1 MSTSLLYYHDHPLPL
16 TLRSFLH
23 LPFYDHSYVCT
34 LVLSKQNMIFKVT
47 GQLFSSPLSSPTSTL
62 FPLDE
67 DSRPETPSAVLRA
80 GPSISRSRSSKTLR
94 RFYKGSTLETPSPI
108 PALSLEPREASL
120 SRRRPRSSS
129 SSKLTLAEFLRTTG
143 PEDIDRQSR
152 TPALRPPVNPS
163 PPKPLQPPSASPLEA
178 VRDANAALQ
187 GIVSAMLMRSDSD
200 DSLDILSQFSSPST
214 TSTLSPEVRVDSFLD
229 NVNWA
234 YLSSP
239 PAISG
244 EDLFIRSKRSNSGS
258 SGGTIVSSGSSEATV
273 WGSWPTP
280 HASAKPGQR
289 DLSLEIN
296 VENFENEVA
305 TAFRLPPVPQS
316 TGSVESRNLPP
327 QPSTPTRRPRTAD
340 HTTLLVLSTKTKQA
354 GELPKRPATTS
365 SPPRERTWR
374 HGTLIARNMMATDE
388 PGRPKL
394 DDELNRLACTSYI

>member
-94 RFYKGSTLETPSPI
+94 RFYKGSTLET
-108 PALSLEPREASL
+108 
-120 SRRRPRSSS
+120 
-129 SSKLTLAEFLRTTG
+129 EFLRTTG